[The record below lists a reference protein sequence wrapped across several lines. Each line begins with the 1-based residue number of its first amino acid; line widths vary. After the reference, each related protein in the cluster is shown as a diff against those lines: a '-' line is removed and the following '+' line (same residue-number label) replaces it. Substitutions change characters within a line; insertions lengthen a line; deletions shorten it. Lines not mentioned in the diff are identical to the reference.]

1 MTAATCRSLWVSTP
15 ATTTGLV
22 GGVIVGWGGGILVT
36 SRLRSAWAG
45 GAAAPRGTGS
55 ADKTVTRGRWAQAL
69 LRSRRRRGKAP
80 HQELPGDR
88 HIRGKT
94 ASVHRSEG
102 QDARERPGTGILS
115 RPSLCGSRRRKHRPP
130 HTHYRIDGPGQ
141 WR

>member
-55 ADKTVTRGRWAQAL
+55 ADKTVTGGLLAQAL
-69 LRSRRRRGKAP
+69 LRSRRRRGRGP
-80 HQELPGDR
+80 HQELPGGP

-94 ASVHRSEG
+94 ASVHRGGG
-102 QDARERPGTGILS
+102 QGARGRPGTGNPS
-115 RPSLCGSRRRKHRPP
+115 RPPP
-130 HTHYRIDGPGQ
+130 
-141 WR
+141 

>member
-22 GGVIVGWGGGILVT
+22 GGVIVGWEAGRGGGILVT

-45 GAAAPRGTGS
+45 VPAAPRGTGS
-55 ADKTVTRGRWAQAL
+55 ADKTVTGGLLAQAL

-94 ASVHRSEG
+94 ASVHREDVPSSVEL
-102 QDARERPGTGILS
+102 RWRPVV
-115 RPSLCGSRRRKHRPP
+115 R
-130 HTHYRIDGPGQ
+130 Q
-141 WR
+141 AA

>member
-15 ATTTGLV
+15 AITTGLV
-22 GGVIVGWGGGILVT
+22 AGVVVGWEAGRRSGILVT

-55 ADKTVTRGRWAQAL
+55 ADKTVTGGLLAQAL
-69 LRSRRRRGKAP
+69 LWARRRRGKAP
-80 HQELPGDR
+80 QQELRGGR

-102 QDARERPGTGILS
+102 QDARERPGTSILL
-115 RPSLCGSRRRKHRPP
+115 RPSP
-130 HTHYRIDGPGQ
+130 
-141 WR
+141 